1 MQSGCSNIVV
11 VCSGPTSAQPHVCLP
26 EQKCSPTCRQ
36 GRLCLPG
43 PALVTPAP
51 AHPKGGMRQGRERQL
66 LTASALPQTG
76 ATGGPGRR
84 ICPTPACFQ
93 AAKTQTHVLWEFS
106 CTQNQLASHRF
117 SPQSLSFPLKCPI
130 WSVTARREHFKFKL
144 VN

>member
-1 MQSGCSNIVV
+1 MQSGCSNIVM
-11 VCSGPTSAQPHVCLP
+11 VCSGPTAAQPHVCLP
-26 EQKCSPTCRQ
+26 EQKCSPTCKQ

-66 LTASALPQTG
+66 LTESALPQTG

-93 AAKTQTHVLWEFS
+93 AAKTQTCPVGVLMHSEP
-106 CTQNQLASHRF
+106 ARF
-117 SPQSLSFPLKCPI
+117 SSLFSPVSLFP
-130 WSVTARREHFKFKL
+130 SEMSNL
-144 VN
+144 VCNSSEGALQI